1 MGYYFFKLWL
11 LAHHSSHLQVNIVL
25 EIIYVTIDS
34 LGYIYYGVTNEDKY
48 ILWIRESEVLI
59 ALKNRKALRLDGIP
73 FWVLRHRW
81 WRDDLIVI
89 WPLNFDLIVYAMFL
103 AGLDQLTFIAWL
115 NLVVYKK
122 KMEIYIAFVRI
133 HASQDWLWSLLIE
146 ETNGKVERWK
156 IHACFF
162 SIVFY
167 LFIKL

>member
-11 LAHHSSHLQVNIVL
+11 LAHHGSHLQVNIVL

-122 KMEIYIAFVRI
+122 KWRFM
-133 HASQDWLWSLLIE
+133 
-146 ETNGKVERWK
+146 
-156 IHACFF
+156 
-162 SIVFY
+162 
-167 LFIKL
+167 